1 MARCAVPWIVGVISV
16 VGVVRSFRFR
26 GVDRGALARSDLP
39 LLNDDRR
46 VRAAASEAHIDQAM
60 EQCLIER
67 EMYSSTARA
76 RR

>member
-1 MARCAVPWIVGVISV
+1 MPWIVRVTSV
-16 VGVVRSFRFR
+16 VGVVRSSRFR

-60 EQCLIER
+60 ERYLVER
-67 EMYSSTARA
+67 EMYGSTARA